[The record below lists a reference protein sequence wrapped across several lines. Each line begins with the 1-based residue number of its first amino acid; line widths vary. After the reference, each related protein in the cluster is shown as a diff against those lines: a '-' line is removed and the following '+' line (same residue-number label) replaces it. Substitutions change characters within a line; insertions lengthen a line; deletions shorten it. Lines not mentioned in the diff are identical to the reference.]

1 MVNSGAISLS
11 LFLLGRSRSSITE
24 TTMIYAMCGPT
35 SADAILRDFSDLSQ
49 IILIVLICSAI
60 CYSVE
65 LTLRC
70 HLADS
75 SSLIIKGIV
84 LKRGNCYSLPG
95 AQVRLTTGNG
105 PWHHS
110 CQLWHSS

>member
-1 MVNSGAISLS
+1 
-11 LFLLGRSRSSITE
+11 
-24 TTMIYAMCGPT
+24 MIDAMCGPT
-35 SADAILRDFSDLSQ
+35 SADAILGDFSDLSQ
-49 IILIVLICSAI
+49 IILVVLICSATA
-60 CYSVE
+60 YSVE

-84 LKRGNCYSLPG
+84 IKRGSRHCLSR

-105 PWHHS
+105 SRHHS